1 MDVEHDAEGD
11 GQGRSEAGL
20 EGSGRGAMDAL
31 KAELYPNGWTIQ
43 SLGTHLSAHAE
54 DVKDPDA

>member
-1 MDVEHDAEGD
+1 MAKADPKPDV
-11 GQGRSEAGL
+11 
-20 EGSGRGAMDAL
+20 EGSGRGTMDAL

-54 DVKDPDA
+54 DMKDTNA